1 MTNNY
6 VVILLQQIVASVA
19 RFVIITSLN
28 LLLDSSN
35 NIPLR
40 ASYIGYS
47 KGISNVI
54 KNLYKS
60 NA

>member
-1 MTNNY
+1 MMTNNY

-40 ASYIGYS
+40 AS
-47 KGISNVI
+47 
-54 KNLYKS
+54 
-60 NA
+60 